1 MQQPPDIARGQR
13 IELPQPETVAEA
25 LAEVRTRA
33 RRFVQEPAEAAWD
46 DLVHAL
52 RRAYG
57 DGDTYDLLHAVEIHC
72 RMSKPR

>member
-1 MQQPPDIARGQR
+1 MQPTPDIAPGQR
-13 IELPQPETVAEA
+13 IELPRSETVAEA

-57 DGDTYDLLHAVEIHC
+57 DGDTYDLLHAVEIHT
-72 RMSKPR
+72 RTSKSR